1 MTSKIRLT
9 YGITPPKASHSE
21 PRRREIAG
29 IQARRIAKLPVDAL
43 VVYDLQDESS
53 RTEAERPFP
62 FRSTIDPLDY
72 AYDYLSAVSAH
83 KIVYRSVS
91 GQDPKGLR
99 SWLTR
104 LAERGGSTVLVGAPS
119 RRHTSSLRLKDAYL
133 IRQET
138 QPTLPT
144 GGVVIAERHSMGATE
159 DGRVLKK
166 VDQGCS
172 FFISQAVYSLTA
184 TKDLL
189 SDLYFRCQEDGRAVP
204 PILVT
209 LSPCGSQKT
218 LDFMHWLGIDVPRW
232 LRNELHH
239 ANDILQKSVDI
250 SLTAY
255 EELLAFADEKNIPLG
270 CNIESVSLAKSEI
283 EASVEMV
290 HRAAKLM
297 NRAP

>member
-1 MTSKIRLT
+1 MAVTIPYEIMLSKIRLT

-21 PRRREIAG
+21 QRRREIAG
-29 IQARRIAKLPVDAL
+29 IQARRITKLPVDAL
-43 VVYDLQDESS
+43 VVYDLQNESS
-53 RTEAERPFP
+53 RTETERPFP

-72 AYDYLSAVSAH
+72 AYDYLSAVPAH

-91 GQDPKGLR
+91 GQDPEGLG

-104 LAERGGSTVLVGAPS
+104 LSDQGGSTVLVGAPS
-119 RRHTSSLRLKDAYL
+119 RQHSSSLRLNDAYAF
-133 IRQET
+133 RRET

-144 GGVVIAERHSMGATE
+144 GGVVIAERHSVGATE
-159 DGRVLKK
+159 DSRVLKK

-184 TKDLL
+184 SKDLL
-189 SDLYFRCQEDGRAVP
+189 SDLYFRCQKDGRAVP
-204 PILVT
+204 PVLVT

-218 LDFMHWLGIDVPRW
+218 LDFMHWLGIAVPRW
-232 LRNELHH
+232 LCNELRH

-255 EELLAFADEKNIPLG
+255 EELLAFANEKNIPLG
-270 CNIESVSLAKSEI
+270 CNIRAI
-283 EASVEMV
+283 ASF
-290 HRAAKLM
+290 LQ
-297 NRAP
+297 